1 MLRVSDR
8 APFELIDTDQAFF
21 ADHPTR
27 RTRIR
32 DAIGDEQAA
41 AFQSLGD
48 HDAKRRR
55 IVIWKLPPSMR
66 QHGTPELLKIPF
78 LAFGD
83 ETIENEDSILMPL
96 IHQLMADAAKHYG
109 IEAPQPMRVV
119 QRPRLVK

>member
-8 APFELIDTDQAFF
+8 APFELIDTDKAFF
-21 ADHPTR
+21 ADFPQR
-27 RTRIR
+27 KTRIR
-32 DAIGDEQAA
+32 DAIGDEQDA

-48 HDAKRRR
+48 HDRSRRR
-55 IVIWKLPPSMR
+55 MVIWKLPPSMR

-83 ETIENEDSILMPL
+83 ETIENEDRILMP
-96 IHQLMADAAKHYG
+96 IVHQLMEDAAKHYG
-109 IEAPQPMRVV
+109 IKAPQPMRVV